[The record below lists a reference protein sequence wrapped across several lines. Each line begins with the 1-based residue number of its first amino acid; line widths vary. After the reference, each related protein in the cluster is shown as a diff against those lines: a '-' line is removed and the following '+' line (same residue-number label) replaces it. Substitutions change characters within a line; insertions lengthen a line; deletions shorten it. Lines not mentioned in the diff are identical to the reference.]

1 MLATRDGIKGVCCS
15 FSFFEPASWK
25 LRAVHATETVI
36 RRGGSRLREGY
47 ARGRASSLRRRE
59 QKGRGGMQDGD
70 RGTKGPCKSS
80 TSVTPAVPAPE
91 RRARALAARVI
102 FRLRGDCLF
111 SLMKQREMVVS
122 REISWKT
129 V

>member
-1 MLATRDGIKGVCCS
+1 MAK
-15 FSFFEPASWK
+15 
-25 LRAVHATETVI
+25 
-36 RRGGSRLREGY
+36 
-47 ARGRASSLRRRE
+47 GRACSLRRRV
-59 QKGRGGMQDGD
+59 QKDRGGMQDGD

-91 RRARALAARVI
+91 RRARALAHRVI

-111 SLMKQREMVVS
+111 SLMKQREMVV
-122 REISWKT
+122 RGFNEISWRT